1 MKLNQITAKEIR
13 EKVLR
18 KEVSIKEVLDAFYD
32 AIDSRDKD
40 TQAYVSLCKEKAY
53 AKGEEL
59 QAIVD
64 KGDGGNY
71 PLIGVPIAIKDNLVI
86 KGEKTT
92 CSSKMLKEF
101 VPPYTAEVINRL
113 EKAGAIILGKT
124 NMDEFAMGSSTENSA
139 IFTTKNPWNK
149 ECAPGGS
156 SGGSAASVADSTSAL
171 SIGSDT
177 GGSIRQP
184 ASFCG
189 VVGLKPTY
197 GMVSRYGL
205 IAFASSLD
213 QIGPFAMTVY
223 DAAMMLNVL
232 AGHDS
237 KDSTSL
243 KEEVPD
249 YTEKLNDSLEG
260 KIIGVPKEYFGEGIE
275 DDVRAS
281 VDQAIEVYKSKGAVI
296 KEISLPHTKYSIAV
310 YYIIATAEASSNL
323 GRYDGVLF
331 GHRAKEYDGLIDMY
345 KKSRTE
351 GFGEEVQR
359 RIVLGTYVLS
369 SGYYDAYYLKAQ
381 KVRTLITQDFIKAFK
396 ECDVILTPTSPT
408 QAFKIGERSD
418 DPLSMYLSDI
428 FTTSANLAGIP
439 GVSVP
444 CGFTGDNLPVGLQL
458 LGKHCDE
465 ATILNFAHVYEQEN
479 KFYEKRA

>member
-1 MKLNQITAKEIR
+1 MKLNQLTAKEIR
-13 EKVLR
+13 EKILN
-18 KEVSIKEVLDAFYD
+18 KEITAVSVVDDFYE
-32 AIDSRDKD
+32 AIEKNDSD
-40 TQAYVSLCKEKAY
+40 TKAYVSLLKDEAY
-53 AKGEEL
+53 K
-59 QAIVD
+59 QAASVQEIVD
-64 KGDGGNY
+64 KGEGDNY
-71 PLIGVPIAIKDNLVI
+71 PLLGVPVAIKDNIVI
-86 KGEKTT
+86 KGENTT
-92 CSSKMLKEF
+92 CSSNMLKDF
-101 VPPYTAEVINRL
+101 VPPYTAEALNRL
-113 EKAGAIILGKT
+113 VNAGAIVLGKT

-139 IFTTKNPWNK
+139 FVTTKNPWNK

-156 SGGSAASVADSTSAL
+156 SGGSAAVIADKTAAL

-189 VVGLKPTY
+189 VVGMKPTY

-213 QIGPFAMTVY
+213 QIGPFSTTVY
-223 DAAMMLNVL
+223 DSAMMLNVL
-232 AGHDS
+232 CGHDD

-243 KEEVPD
+243 KRDVPD
-249 YTEKLNDSLEG
+249 YTKNLNDSIEG
-260 KIIGVPKEYFGEGIE
+260 KVIGVPKEYFGEGIE
-275 DDVRAS
+275 DEVRDA
-281 VDQAIEVYKSKGAVI
+281 VNTAIDVYKSKGAVI
-296 KEISLPHTKYSIAV
+296 KEISLPNTKYSIAV

-323 GRYDGVLF
+323 GRYDGVSF
-331 GHRAKEYDGLIDMY
+331 GHRAEEYDGLIDMY

-351 GFGEEVQR
+351 GFGEEVKR
-359 RIVLGTYVLS
+359 RIMLGTYVLS

-381 KVRTLITQDFIKAFK
+381 KVRTLITQDFVKAFA

-439 GVSVP
+439 GISVP
-444 CGFTGDNLPVGLQL
+444 CGFTSDKLPVGLQIL
-458 LGKHCDE
+458 ANHCDE
-465 ATILNFAHVYEQEN
+465 QTMLNFAHVYEQATE
-479 KFYEKRA
+479 FYKQRP

>member
-1 MKLNQITAKEIR
+1 MKLNELTAKEIR
-13 EKVLR
+13 EKIVS
-18 KEVSIKEVLDAFYD
+18 KEVTIKAVLDDFYA
-32 AIDSRDKD
+32 AIEKNDSV
-40 TQAYVSLCKEKAY
+40 TNAYVSLCKDKAY
-53 AKGEEL
+53 KKAEALQELVDSDKAKGQL
-59 QAIVD
+59 F
-64 KGDGGNY
+64 
-71 PLIGVPIAIKDNLVI
+71 GVPVAIKDNLVV

-92 CSSKMLKEF
+92 CSSNMLKDF

-113 EKAGAIILGKT
+113 EDAGAIILGKT

-139 IFTTKNPWNK
+139 MATTKNPWNA

-156 SGGSAASVADSTSAL
+156 SGGSAASVADKTSAL
-171 SIGSDT
+171 SVGSDT

-189 VVGLKPTY
+189 VVGVKPTY

-213 QIGPFAMTVY
+213 QIGPFATNVY

-232 AGHDS
+232 SGHDD

-249 YTEKLNDSLEG
+249 YTKNLNDSIEG
-260 KIIGVPKEYFGEGIE
+260 KVIGVPKEYFGEGIE
-275 DDVRAS
+275 DDVRDA
-281 VDQAIEVYKSKGAVI
+281 VNQAIEVYKSKGAVI

-323 GRYDGVLF
+323 GRYDGVSF
-331 GHRAKEYDGLIDMY
+331 GHRAENYDGLIDMY

-351 GFGEEVQR
+351 GFGEEVKR
-359 RIVLGTYVLS
+359 RIMLGTYVLS

-381 KVRTLITQDFIKAFK
+381 KVRTLITKDFVNAFS
-396 ECDVILTPTSPT
+396 ECDVILTPTSPS

-444 CGFTGDNLPVGLQL
+444 CGFSKDNLPVGLQL

-465 ATILNFAHVYEQEN
+465 ATMLNFAHVYEQEN
-479 KFYEKRA
+479 KFYEKRP